1 MREKINRIVNF
12 SIRDKGHAWYDW
24 TMIVVVLIS
33 LLPLTTHKEY
43 SLFRYIDYVTT
54 GIFIFDY
61 MLRWM
66 VADYSY
72 NGREEKGVPRWKAFV
87 FYPLRLSA
95 IIDLF
100 SILPLF
106 MLIAPTFKLLRSW
119 RIVRL
124 LRIGRLFRY
133 YEPLQVVIDV
143 FRKKADV
150 LFTVVCFAVFY
161 ILLTALVMFNVEY
174 ESNSDNHF
182 FDTYWDAVYWATCTL
197 TTVGYGDIYPQS
209 AWGRA
214 VSMVSALVG
223 IAIIALPS
231 GILTAG
237 YMEEMSERRKK
248 KRKKKENKP
257 DKAQKTMNLNQNYS

>member
-43 SLFRYIDYVTT
+43 SLFRY
-54 GIFIFDY
+54 
-61 MLRWM
+61 
-66 VADYSY
+66 
-72 NGREEKGVPRWKAFV
+72 
-87 FYPLRLSA
+87 
-95 IIDLF
+95 
-100 SILPLF
+100 
-106 MLIAPTFKLLRSW
+106 
-119 RIVRL
+119 
-124 LRIGRLFRY
+124 
-133 YEPLQVVIDV
+133 
-143 FRKKADV
+143 
-150 LFTVVCFAVFY
+150 
-161 ILLTALVMFNVEY
+161 
-174 ESNSDNHF
+174 
-182 FDTYWDAVYWATCTL
+182 

-257 DKAQKTMNLNQNYS
+257 DKAM